1 VKDNLHGLWNVC
13 NLQARNEKEREKER
27 ERETDHTII
36 FLRGFGLIHNEE
48 DRYNNEDVMYYF
60 MD

>member
-13 NLQARNEKEREKER
+13 NLQARNEKEI